1 MKALNN
7 NEFRNA
13 LKVSENLV
21 TAITKQVDNI
31 VITFKQGNVINLVIN
46 GCGCNSQR
54 TLFNVKRALQR

>member
-31 VITFKQGNVINLVIN
+31 VITFNLVIN